1 MILYSSFFIQD
12 LLLEIKKQRTK
23 YFLSN
28 LMYHQSTLNVW
39 GSGTLK
45 AFVARQDILKRT
57 FHSHPVSVWLLIEW
71 ISKHIFKSRRD
82 ICMSVTEFITTFEF
96 VFINMQGSQS
106 YMVKW

>member
-23 YFLSN
+23 YCLSN

-45 AFVARQDILKRT
+45 AFVARQDILKGT

-96 VFINMQGSQS
+96 VFINM
-106 YMVKW
+106 

>member
-28 LMYHQSTLNVW
+28 LMYHHSTLNVW

-45 AFVARQDILKRT
+45 AFDFVLTDIDGEILNQ
-57 FHSHPVSVWLLIEW
+57 F
-71 ISKHIFKSRRD
+71 F
-82 ICMSVTEFITTFEF
+82 
-96 VFINMQGSQS
+96 
-106 YMVKW
+106 